1 MKLIHNLWKKKCSI
15 ESLIKCHYWYNP
27 EFCGL
32 HFVNHHHQTWWQ
44 EFDWINYSVCLDF
57 SNKPTFIYIDLFL
70 MKWQSI
76 EKISSTP
83 SRDRAKSARQIKI
96 KHQTF
101 NNFCNTGPIWK
112 TSIEY
117 FSINC
122 NWSINQLLVKSKLS
136 TINCTAIAIFHIRI
150 EDFSKFWK
158 FSVNFSQLTLINW

>member
-1 MKLIHNLWKKKCSI
+1 MFAFTALFFSPFTAVNFSATARKRWFQRCFINQW
-15 ESLIKCHYWYNP
+15 N
-27 EFCGL
+27 GL

-44 EFDWINYSVCLDF
+44 EDDWINYFVCLHF
-57 SNKPTFIYIDLFL
+57 SNKPTFTFIDLLL

-83 SRDRAKSARQIKI
+83 PRDWAKPTRQIKI
-96 KHQTF
+96 KYQTF

-117 FSINC
+117 CSINC

-150 EDFSKFWK
+150 EDFS
-158 FSVNFSQLTLINW
+158 VNFSRLTSVNW